1 MSCIICGECLEN
13 KYSIKLECSC
23 DYQYH
28 YECIAT
34 TLKHD
39 KYNRCPYCATPYQ
52 LLPLVNGIKKID
64 NKIHKEDSDNPYVN
78 VMCNAIL
85 KTGKNKG
92 NACGKY
98 CKLGYFQCN
107 RHFKQGS

>member
-13 KYSIKLECSC
+13 GYSIKLECSC

-28 YECIAT
+28 YECIST

-52 LLPLVNGIKKID
+52 LLPIVNGIKKID
-64 NKIHKEDSDNPYVN
+64 NKKSYN
-78 VMCNAIL
+78 VIY
-85 KTGKNKG
+85 KNKKG
-92 NACGKY
+92 NLQNKRIINGKVIY
-98 CKLGYFQCN
+98 KRQT
-107 RHFKQGS
+107 

>member
-1 MSCIICGECLEN
+1 MEIT
-13 KYSIKLECSC
+13 K
-23 DYQYH
+23 
-28 YECIAT
+28 
-34 TLKHD
+34 
-39 KYNRCPYCATPYQ
+39 
-52 LLPLVNGIKKID
+52 VNLGNQEPEIYKVD
-64 NKIHKEDSDNPYVN
+64 LDNPYEN